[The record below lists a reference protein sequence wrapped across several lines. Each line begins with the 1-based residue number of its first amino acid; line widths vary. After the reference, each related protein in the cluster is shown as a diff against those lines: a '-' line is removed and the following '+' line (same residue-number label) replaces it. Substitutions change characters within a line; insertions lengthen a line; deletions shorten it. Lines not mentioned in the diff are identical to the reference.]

1 MVLRMKKFNILSD
14 SQKNPTFREMST
26 KEQYREGD
34 CLKGRLGQFVDLRGA
49 WQEREGW

>member
-1 MVLRMKKFNILSD
+1 MKNFNILGIHRKIQLLGRCP
-14 SQKNPTFREMST
+14 QK
-26 KEQYREGD
+26 KQYREGD